1 LKFILKKYIL
11 ILYLQYIFIRMTTFT
26 SSLPDDLIQLLAEK
40 AKELS
45 IPKNKI
51 IEKALRIYLDQ
62 LNKAAY
68 IKSYRNMNDDDAI
81 WKVAEEGMDDYLRQ
95 IEE

>member
-1 LKFILKKYIL
+1 
-11 ILYLQYIFIRMTTFT
+11 MTTFT
-26 SSLPDDLIQLLAEK
+26 SSLPEDLIQLLSQK
-40 AKELS
+40 AKELA

-68 IKSYRNMNDDDAI
+68 IKSYKTMNDDDSV

>member
-1 LKFILKKYIL
+1 MFTK
-11 ILYLQYIFIRMTTFT
+11 MTTFT
-26 SSLPDDLIQLLAEK
+26 SSLADDLIQLLATK

-51 IEKALRIYLDQ
+51 IEKAHRIYLDQ

-68 IKSYRNMNDDDAI
+68 IK
-81 WKVAEEGMDDYLRQ
+81 
-95 IEE
+95 

>member
-1 LKFILKKYIL
+1 
-11 ILYLQYIFIRMTTFT
+11 MTTFT
-26 SSLPDDLIQLLAEK
+26 SSLPEDLIQLLSQK

-45 IPKNKI
+45 IPKNKL

-68 IKSYRNMNDDDAI
+68 IKSYRDMSTDETI
-81 WKVAEEGMDDYLRQ
+81 WKVAEEGMDDYMRQ
-95 IEE
+95 LEE